1 MREKIIKKNVFW
13 FSVLSAILLFL
24 SIALGQKIFAE
35 LWLIHEMI
43 QLLVLLFFCV
53 TLSWSLVFWLKK
65 SDYVKV
71 RYVPLVIHVIMVA
84 IIVILPL
91 NWLRNEIEFNNNRDQ
106 FEKAALFVME
116 KEVEETGH
124 PEIFELPEQYKY
136 LSLDGVVFVIHKQN
150 KKGVFFFTFRGA
162 PDGVSG
168 FLKLQSGADLKEFSK
183 AITAEH
189 LTSKDLEDNWYY
201 LSAE

>member
-1 MREKIIKKNVFW
+1 MRSKITRQKVFW
-13 FSVLSAILLFL
+13 FSILSSVLLFI
-24 SIALGQKIFAE
+24 SISAGQKIFAE

-43 QLLVLLFFCV
+43 QLLVLLFFGV
-53 TLSWSLVFWLKK
+53 TISWSIVFWLKHGA
-65 SDYVKV
+65 YV
-71 RYVPLVIHVIMVA
+71 RTPWLPLLVHIIMVA

-106 FEKAALFVME
+106 FDEAAALVM
-116 KEVEETGH
+116 KEETEETGR
-124 PEIFELPEQYKY
+124 PEIFELPAQYKY
-136 LSLDGVVFVIHKQN
+136 LSLDGVVFVIHKDK
-150 KKGVFFFTFRGA
+150 KKGVFFFTYRGA

-168 FLKLQSGADLKEFSK
+168 FLKLEYGADLKTFGR

-189 LTSKDLEDNWYY
+189 LVSKDLANNWYY